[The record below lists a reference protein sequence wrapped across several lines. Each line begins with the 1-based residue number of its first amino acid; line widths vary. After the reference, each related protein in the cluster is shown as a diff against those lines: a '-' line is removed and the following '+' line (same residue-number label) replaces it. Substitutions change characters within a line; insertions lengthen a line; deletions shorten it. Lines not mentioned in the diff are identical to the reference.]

1 MTILTYERINIKKK
15 CINVWRINVL
25 TYEYVNVWMYGLQR
39 HKMHHVKYPLA
50 VSRSCDERYKQHAYI
65 AWVLKLIQC

>member
-1 MTILTYERINIKKK
+1 MTYKRIDVWTYE

-25 TYEYVNVWMYGLQR
+25 THEHINVLTYGLQR

-50 VSRSCDERYKQHAYI
+50 VSRPYDERYKWHAYI
-65 AWVLKLIQC
+65 AWVLKLIRC